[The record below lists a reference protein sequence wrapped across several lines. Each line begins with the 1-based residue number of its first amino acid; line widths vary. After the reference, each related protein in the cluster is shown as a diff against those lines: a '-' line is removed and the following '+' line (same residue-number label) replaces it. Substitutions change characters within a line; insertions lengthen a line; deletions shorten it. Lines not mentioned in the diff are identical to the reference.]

1 MLERT
6 QIEPRDKSLH
16 IDVKNLEEDLKKRIQ
31 GEVRFDNG
39 SRALYA
45 TDSSNYRQV
54 PIGVVIPKSTE
65 DVIATVELCRK
76 YNAPILSR
84 GGGTSLAGQCCNVA
98 VVMDMSKYLNNVIKI
113 DKDKRLVTVEPGIV
127 LDKMRR
133 AVDPFGL
140 TFGPDPATHTHC
152 TLGGMLGNNSCGVH
166 SEMGQFMGEGG
177 RTSDNLEEMEILTY
191 DGFRMKVGK
200 TTEEELEAFIKEG
213 GRKGEIYSKLKAL
226 RDKYADEIRKKFPKI
241 PRRVSGY
248 NLDELLPEKKFNV
261 ARALVGT
268 ESTCIT
274 ILNATLQLLPLLKE
288 RTLLVLGYPDIFS
301 AGHHVTDIIKY
312 EPIGLE
318 GIDDLLVDYMKNR
331 KLHVD
336 DLPLLP
342 QGKAWLLVEFGAET
356 RAEVEKKAHA
366 FIDMLNKKENP
377 PEIKFY
383 DHPHEESR
391 IWEIRE
397 SGLGATAF
405 VPGLPDA
412 WEGWEDSAVDPKYVG
427 EYLRDLRNLF
437 TKFGYKAAL
446 YGHFGQGCIHCRINF
461 DLYSEEGLKTYR
473 KFLDEAADLVIRYG
487 GSISGEHGDGQSK
500 ADLLPK
506 MFGPEI
512 IKAFKAF
519 KAIWDPTNKMNPGKV
534 VNPFPILSNLRLG
547 TNYNPVHPETKFHY
561 VDDQGTFS
569 RAALRC
575 VGVGECRRETGGTMC
590 PSYMVTKE
598 EKHSTRGRAHLLFE
612 MLEGDVIKDGWK
624 SEEVKDALDLCL
636 ACKGCKGDCPVK
648 VDMATYKAEFLSHYY
663 MGKIKPIHAYIF
675 GLISRW
681 SRLASLMPRFTNFI
695 MRAPFIGTLM
705 KSIIGV
711 AQQRTMPEYAT
722 FTFKDW
728 FKKREIINEGK
739 PMVMLWPDSFNNY
752 FHPDTS
758 IAAVEV
764 LEHFGFQVI
773 IPRMHLCCGRPLYD
787 YGMLDTAKKWLREIL
802 VNLRKEIR
810 EGIPVVGLEPSCTAV
825 FRDEL
830 LALYPYDEDAKRLS
844 KQTFLLSEFIAKYVN
859 DKDIPKLKRKAL
871 VHGHCHHKSLMRM
884 TDESSLL
891 KKMEMDFHIIDSG
904 CCGMAGAFGFE
915 KEHYEVSIKCGERI
929 LLPEVRNSQADTLV
943 IANGFSCR
951 EQIAQTTDKSALHL
965 SEILLMA
972 IEGNEAGNEEGRFI
986 KRELAIGNRPGI
998 KNPGRD
1004 RRTVKKNI
1012 KKDL

>member
-1 MLERT
+1 MLTST
-6 QIEPRDKSLH
+6 QTEPRDKSIH
-16 IDVKNLEEDLKKRIQ
+16 IDVKKLEEDLKSRIQ

-39 SRALYA
+39 SRALYS

-54 PIGVVIPKSTE
+54 PIGVVIPKSIE
-65 DVIATVELCRK
+65 DVIATVEVCHK
-76 YNAPILSR
+76 HKAPLLSR

-98 VVMDMSKYLNNVIKI
+98 VVMDMSKYLNNVISI

-127 LDKMRR
+127 LDKMIK
-133 AVDPFGL
+133 AAKPFGL

-200 TTEEELEAFIKEG
+200 TTEEELENIIREG
-213 GRKGEIYSKLKAL
+213 GRKGEIYSKLKSI
-226 RDKYADEIRKKFPKI
+226 RDKYADEIRRKFPKI

-248 NLDELLPEKKFNV
+248 GLDELLPEKKFNV

-268 ESTCIT
+268 EGTCIV
-274 ILNATLQLLPLLKE
+274 ILNATLQLLPLMKE
-288 RTLLVLGYPDIFS
+288 RTLLVLGYPDIFT
-301 AGHHVTDIIKY
+301 AGNHVPEIIKH

-318 GIDDLLVDYMKNR
+318 GLDETLVDFMKNR

-342 QGKAWLLVEFGAET
+342 KGKAWLLVEFGAKTKE
-356 RAEVEKKAHA
+356 ECEKKAHD
-366 FIDMLNKKENP
+366 FIRMMNEKNDR

-383 DHPHEESR
+383 NNPHEESR

-412 WEGWEDSAVDPKYVG
+412 WEGWEDSAVDPKHVG

-437 TKFGYKAAL
+437 DKFGYKSAL

-461 DLYSEEGLKTYR
+461 DLYTEEGLKTYR
-473 KFLDEAADLVIRYG
+473 RFLDEAADLVIHYG

-512 IKAFKAF
+512 IKAFKEF
-519 KAIWDPTNKMNPGKV
+519 KSAWDPSGKMNPGKV
-534 VNPFPILSNLRLG
+534 VDPFPIISNLRLG
-547 TNYNPVHPETKFHY
+547 TTYNPVHPKTTFHFR
-561 VDDQGTFS
+561 DDKGTFARS
-569 RAALRC
+569 ALRC
-575 VGVGECRRETGGTMC
+575 VGVGECRREEGGTMC

-598 EKHSTRGRAHLLFE
+598 EMHSTRGRAHLLFE

-624 SEEVKDALDLCL
+624 SEEVKEALDLCL
-636 ACKGCKGDCPVK
+636 SCKGCKGDCPVK

-663 MGKIKPIHAYIF
+663 EGKIRPVHAYVF

-681 SRLASLMPRFTNFI
+681 SRLASLMPGFTNFI
-695 MRAPFIGTLM
+695 MGAPILGGLM
-705 KSIIGV
+705 KAIIGV
-711 AQQRTMPEYAT
+711 AAQRKMPQYASY
-722 FTFKDW
+722 TFKEW
-728 FKKREIINEGK
+728 FRKREIVNAGK
-739 PMVMLWPDSFNNY
+739 TKVMLWPDSFNNH

-773 IPRMHLCCGRPLYD
+773 IPKMHLCCGRPLYD
-787 YGMLDTAKKWLREIL
+787 YGMLDTAKKWLNEIL
-802 VNLRKEIR
+802 DNLRDEIR
-810 EGIPVVGLEPSCTAV
+810 EGIPVIGLEPSCTAV

-830 LALYPYDEDAKRLS
+830 PGLYPFDEDAKRLS
-844 KQTFLLSEFIAKYVN
+844 QQTFLLSEFIIKYVR
-859 DKDIPKLKRKAL
+859 DEDIPKLKRQAII
-871 VHGHCHHKSLMRM
+871 HGHCHHKSLMKM
-884 TDESSLL
+884 TDENSLF
-891 KKMEMDFHIIDSG
+891 KKMEMNFHIIDSG

-915 KEHYEVSIKCGERI
+915 KEHYEISIKAGERV
-929 LLPEVRNSQADTLV
+929 LLPAVRKANEDTLI

-951 EQIAQTTDKSALHL
+951 EQIIQTTGRKALHL
-965 SEILLMA
+965 AEVLLMA
-972 IEGNEAGNEEGRFI
+972 IGEQEYPEEEKYSGKAVRDHN
-986 KRELAIGNRPGI
+986 KPLRNPERKTREER
-998 KNPGRD
+998 RD
-1004 RRTVKKNI
+1004 LKKE
-1012 KKDL
+1012 